1 MPIPA
6 WITTTIFLCLCLGV
20 VGGWVGTGMG
30 WGRTSHT
37 LSSPYLMLQAGQLR
51 TGFFLQ
57 RHLTQSEN
65 CSLVLGTQ
73 LFVSQTLLEHCN
85 SEAVE
90 GSGPFCSWLWSLYV
104 PLQRYRPTQSCH
116 CWILSRAGSGPNSQ
130 EDVTDSKKSSLN
142 AHQLTP
148 PHNAPFLARHPFLT
162 VSSQRAGSVLIILDS
177 RPSQARQDTCR
188 CSAVLARQAGLCTAL
203 SKAPCCPALSYHPG

>member
-6 WITTTIFLCLCLGV
+6 WTTTTIFLCLCLGV
-20 VGGWVGTGMG
+20 VGGWVGTWMG

-73 LFVSQTLLEHCN
+73 LLVSQTLLQHRN

-90 GSGPFCSWLWSLYV
+90 GSGPFCSWLWSRYV
-104 PLQRYRPTQSCH
+104 PLQRDRPTQSCH
-116 CWILSRAGSGPNSQ
+116 YWILSRAGSGPSFQ
-130 EDVTDSKKSSLN
+130 EDATDSKKSSLN

-148 PHNAPFLARHPFLT
+148 
-162 VSSQRAGSVLIILDS
+162 LIML
-177 RPSQARQDTCR
+177 PSWQGTP
-188 CSAVLARQAGLCTAL
+188 S
-203 SKAPCCPALSYHPG
+203 